1 MAKLV
6 TVLRVF
12 VASPSDVSDERAAL
26 ENVVRE
32 LNSTWGESFGVKLE
46 LVKWETHAYPGVASD
61 AQEVIN
67 TQIGDDYDIF
77 VGILSTRF
85 GSPTTRALSG
95 TAEEFNRAYYRF
107 QQNPTSLRVMFYF
120 KDSVGRFSDLDLN
133 QYGLVKEFQKSL
145 GEKGLLYWT
154 FTSTEEFV
162 NFVRLHLTR
171 QLQDWA
177 AKQWGQDL
185 RPTPPEQ
192 SQQPTQES
200 TALEGLDSDIGYLDL
215 VELGIENLGDS
226 TASIERMLEEL
237 NSLTDKTEE
246 NTPKLTEAGQS
257 GDLKKAK
264 NITNFIA
271 DRLEQYAKRM
281 DTELPIFST
290 SYSTGIEAIV
300 RAAILW
306 RTDFQ
311 SDDKSSIE
319 TAHSQV
325 KDLVNV
331 IAPTREQMNAMRM
344 TVAGL
349 PRITSAFNTAKK
361 HTIEALMAFDRELE
375 AAHNLAIEA
384 ERELRRILDE

>member
-32 LNSTWGESFGVKLE
+32 LNSTWGESFGVNLE

-95 TAEEFNRAYYRF
+95 TAEEFNRAYDRF
-107 QQNPTSLRVMFYF
+107 QQNPTTLRVMFYF

-171 QLQDWA
+171 QLQDWS
-177 AKQWGQDL
+177 AKKWGQDI
-185 RPTPPEQ
+185 RSSPPEQ
-192 SQQPTQES
+192 SQQPTQDS

-215 VELGIENLGDS
+215 VELGTENLGDS
-226 TASIERMLEEL
+226 TASLERMLEEL
-237 NSLTDKTEE
+237 NSLTEKTEE
-246 NTPKLTEAGQS
+246 NTPKLAEAGQS
-257 GDLKKAK
+257 GNLKNAK

-281 DTELPIFST
+281 TQNYLSFP
-290 SYSTGIEAIV
+290 
-300 RAAILW
+300 
-306 RTDFQ
+306 
-311 SDDKSSIE
+311 
-319 TAHSQV
+319 H
-325 KDLVNV
+325 
-331 IAPTREQMNAMRM
+331 PTR
-344 TVAGL
+344 
-349 PRITSAFNTAKK
+349 
-361 HTIEALMAFDRELE
+361 LE
-375 AAHNLAIEA
+375 
-384 ERELRRILDE
+384 